1 MGVDKPGERAKTI
14 VDDVDKESKNSRKTN
29 TYSLMHRVI
38 HKLTP
43 KLPTAACGRDV
54 DKKKRGGKREEGKR
68 RAGEW
73 TEKRVCD
80 MINP

>member
-1 MGVDKPGERAKTI
+1 MI
-14 VDDVDKESKNSRKTN
+14 VDDVDKESKNTRKTN

-54 DKKKRGGKREEGKR
+54 DKKKRGRIREEGKK
-68 RAGEW
+68 AGRESGQI
-73 TEKRVCD
+73 RGFV
-80 MINP
+80 I